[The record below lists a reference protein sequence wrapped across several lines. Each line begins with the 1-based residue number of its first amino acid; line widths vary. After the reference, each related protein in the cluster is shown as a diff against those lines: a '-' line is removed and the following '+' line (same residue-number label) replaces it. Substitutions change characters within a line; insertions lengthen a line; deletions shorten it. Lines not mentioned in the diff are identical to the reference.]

1 MKPYTYLI
9 KHTPTNKV
17 YYGYRSANKVEPHN
31 DLWKAYFTSSTYVK
45 DLISQYGIDS
55 FEFEIRKIFETKK
68 AASNWE
74 TKVLRRCKVL
84 KDDRWLNAN
93 IAGYISPTPEVRAKM
108 SLAQRGRI
116 TSVETKKKLS
126 EVQKGKPKKSKVY
139 QSAEYKEKMSKIKSG
154 EGNGRY
160 GKPVSEETRRRI
172 SEAKKGKQVAHNKG
186 KKLTPEQAAKR
197 KEMWANNIEGRQ
209 KISQALKGKPS
220 PLRGRSLS
228 EETKAKISVAQK
240 AYWQSKC

>member
-1 MKPYTYLI
+1 MSGNFDQQDPK
-9 KHTPTNKV
+9 
-17 YYGYRSANKVEPHN
+17 
-31 DLWKAYFTSSTYVK
+31 F
-45 DLISQYGIDS
+45 IS
-55 FEFEIRKIFETKK
+55 
-68 AASNWE
+68 
-74 TKVLRRCKVL
+74 LREELERLFK
-84 KDDRWLNAN
+84 
-93 IAGYISPTPEVRAKM
+93 
-108 SLAQRGRI
+108 
-116 TSVETKKKLS
+116 KKKLS

-220 PLRGRSLS
+220 PLRGRLLS